1 MSHEQ
6 SIDIEKDLKDALK
19 AVEAAR
25 NALGGELDKGGNV
38 PWAYSQLQTAEQK
51 LKRAIQAQ
59 PR

>member
-1 MSHEQ
+1 M
-6 SIDIEKDLKDALK
+6 DIVKDLKDALK

-38 PWAYSQLQTAEQK
+38 PWAYSHLQTAEQK

-59 PR
+59 PK